1 MTQRAACRPAFR
13 GADAG
18 CIIACMNRRLAVAR
32 VLARETLEKR
42 GEPITDDAI
51 EREASI
57 VARGLYVERL
67 EDEIALTVQALIE
80 SYATKPRSSNS
91 DAADR
96 SEL

>member
-1 MTQRAACRPAFR
+1 
-13 GADAG
+13 
-18 CIIACMNRRLAVAR
+18 MNRRLAVAR
-32 VLARETLEKR
+32 VLAHQTLEKR

-51 EREASI
+51 EREASMI
-57 VARGLYVERL
+57 ARGLYVERL

-80 SYATKPRSSNS
+80 SYATKRRPSNS